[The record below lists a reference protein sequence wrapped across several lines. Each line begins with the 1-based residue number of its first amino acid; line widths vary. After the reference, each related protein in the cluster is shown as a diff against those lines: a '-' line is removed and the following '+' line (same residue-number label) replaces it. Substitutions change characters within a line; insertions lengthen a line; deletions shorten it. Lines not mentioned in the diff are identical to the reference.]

1 MRLWPLEPQPV
12 GPAPLVRDTHARRL
26 ADSAIHLRV
35 ALEGQG
41 VRFAK
46 LAQVARLSL
55 TRVWRV
61 RFRLVDLLPTYFH
74 LATAKACHSS
84 PLPARLTLQLRRLF
98 LKLGCK
104 GGGGG

>member
-74 LATAKACHSS
+74 LATECL
-84 PLPARLTLQLRRLF
+84 PLLSLARPSYTTTASTL
-98 LKLGCK
+98 LKIGL
-104 GGGGG
+104 

>member
-74 LATAKACHSS
+74 LATESL
-84 PLPARLTLQLRRLF
+84 PLLALDRPSYTTTASTL
-98 LKLGCK
+98 LKIGL
-104 GGGGG
+104 

>member
-74 LATAKACHSS
+74 LATESLPLLALS
-84 PLPARLTLQLRRLF
+84 PPSYTLQLRRLF